1 MSRST
6 LRRALGAGAL
16 CLTATTTAAVIP
28 AAADAKVGVSAKRS
42 SWPTGAA

>member
-6 LRRALGAGAL
+6 LRCALGAGAL

-28 AAADAKVGVSAKRS
+28 AAADAARSASARS
-42 SWPTGAA
+42 D